1 MVELPSSLVKIC
13 GVTTTAGVTTVVDS
27 GADALGLILA
37 TSTRRLT
44 LDEASALVERA
55 KGSIL
60 IAGVFRDNDDEF
72 IANAALVLR
81 LDIAQIHGELSDAL
95 LRQLHDLDVRVVK
108 ALAIDSPT
116 FASYDESRVD
126 AVLVDGATPG
136 SGASHTWQPLRARS
150 FSVPVIA
157 AGGLTPQNVARTIR
171 ETRVWGVD
179 TASGV
184 ESSPGVKDPTL
195 VKQFVER
202 ARQAL
207 IEKGES

>member
-1 MVELPSSLVKIC
+1 M
-13 GVTTTAGVTTVVDS
+13 
-27 GADALGLILA
+27 
-37 TSTRRLT
+37 
-44 LDEASALVERA
+44 
-55 KGSIL
+55 
-60 IAGVFRDNDDEF
+60 
-72 IANAALVLR
+72 
-81 LDIAQIHGELSDAL
+81 
-95 LRQLHDLDVRVVK
+95 VK